1 MLIKILGTGCP
12 KCKLLY
18 TTVEEAA
25 KKLEIDYDIVK
36 IEDVEVIA
44 EYNIMT
50 LPALIIDDMLVLA
63 WWSPEPDEMLEI
75 LQEVASYKSHECCG
89 GGDCGDDSECCGWC
103 NH

>member
-63 WWSPEPDEMLEI
+63 
-75 LQEVASYKSHECCG
+75 
-89 GGDCGDDSECCGWC
+89 
-103 NH
+103 